1 MNLTANSTKKPMKK
15 ILTITAAL
23 LLWSWVQ
30 PAMAQVRDE
39 AMANKIIAARK
50 ANAALLKQYSWSSRT
65 ELLDTGAVKDIRI
78 ETVSYGPDGHLQ
90 RTLINDQP
98 SPLPHGFLRKRIA
111 EKERAKVEKY
121 LTGLRNL
128 LDQYTLPSAGKVID
142 FISSAKISAPDANG
156 LLKISGSGVVSPG
169 DMFTLWV
176 DAKTHRA
183 SKLQIVTTFDQ
194 DEVQVNASFN
204 TLKGG
209 PTHMQFAE
217 VTVPAKGLS
226 LQVHNFDYNANN

>member
-1 MNLTANSTKKPMKK
+1 MKK
-15 ILTITAAL
+15 ILIGTAAL
-23 LLWSWVQ
+23 LLWCSAQ
-30 PAMAQVRDE
+30 SLTAQVHDE
-39 AMANKIIAARK
+39 ALANKIIAARK

-78 ETVSYGPDGHLQ
+78 ETVSYGSNGQLQ

-111 EKERAKVEKY
+111 EKEREKVEKY
-121 LTGLRNL
+121 LTGLRKL
-128 LDQYTLPSAGKVID
+128 LDEYTLPTAGKVID

-176 DAKTHRA
+176 DAKTHHA

-194 DEVQVNASFN
+194 DEVQVSASFK
-204 TLKGG
+204 TLKNG